1 MAKMEDD
8 FEDWF
13 LENDGFINANVEIT
27 WDETYGQYMRVEEGE
42 ELAADSLVV
51 SCPHNLT
58 ISWLNVTQGREN
70 FLSQFDLEE
79 EYYSVNQVVIV
90 RFFLLNE
97 FLKREKSFWYLYL
110 RSLPQPTDPHF
121 PLTPMWY
128 DIGDWAWIR
137 GTDLERTAL
146 KTEEAWGQE
155 YEHAMASLTPTA
167 KACTKDWSWALYK
180 WAATIMSSRSFPSS
194 ALANSTLGQIGSG
207 DTGQQLKEP
216 GTTIEPGSPVLVP
229 GVDIL
234 NHRTFAKVTWQWG
247 TLSCRIV
254 TNETISSGL
263 QVFNNYGPK
272 SNTELIMGY
281 GFSLANNPAEHCVL
295 ALAPQ
300 HVVRPDISEPEIAD
314 LQRRGHESAPKITR
328 HAKERPQVVHWI
340 RLRNDALDKDRR
352 AESSSFVL
360 SPGLLRE
367 TATALSNKRETA
379 ARDYRLL
386 DQVDY
391 SISAL
396 CRNTLKVMC
405 VLAMLVQRRHA
416 AITQHDPDLPSSPA
430 NRKQDHADRYRR
442 DQLHIL
448 KSVNDE
454 LLDKL
459 AGLAGLKSAGVRDYR
474 VVRLEQM
481 LTESP
486 KSLLTD
492 YRAALHAGLGTR
504 NATKIRERGWTE
516 CAFTL
521 WLCGIWLWGI
531 VASKNIEPCGSPSMH
546 DAILQWL
553 KFLTNTYGNLLQ
565 AQTII
570 GGCKNSW
577 QLADMQFADDDLLL
591 VESFLDV
598 VAAAVTKNPKSIY
611 NSLMCTKERL
621 LWCLHVVREE
631 SVMAP
636 NLEGKLGDDND
647 ELLLF
652 LDCLHAEKGSG

>member
-1 MAKMEDD
+1 MEDD

-13 LENDGFINANVEIT
+13 LQNDGFIHSSVEIA
-27 WDETYGQYMRVEEGE
+27 WDETYGQHMRVEQGD

-51 SCPHNLT
+51 SCPHSLT
-58 ISWLNVTQGREN
+58 ISWLNVIQGRES

-97 FLKREKSFWYLYL
+97 FLKREKSFWYPYL

-121 PLTPMWY
+121 PHTPLWY
-128 DIGDWAWIR
+128 DVGDWAWIR

-155 YEHAMASLTPTA
+155 YEHTMASLTPAA
-167 KACTKDWSWALYK
+167 KASTKDWSWTLYK

-194 ALANSTLGQIGSG
+194 ALANSALTQTVRG
-207 DTGQQLKEP
+207 DAPQQMKEP
-216 GTTIEPGSPVLVP
+216 DETIEPGSPVLVP

-234 NHRTFAKVTWQWG
+234 NHRIFAKVTWQWG
-247 TLSCRIV
+247 SLSCRIV
-254 TNETISSGL
+254 TNETIPSGL

-281 GFSLANNPAEHCVL
+281 GFSLANNPAEHCVF

-300 HVVRPDISEPEIAD
+300 YAAKPDILEPETVD
-314 LQRRGHESAPKITR
+314 VQQRGHESTPKRISHR
-328 HAKERPQVVHWI
+328 KERLDVVHWI
-340 RLRNDALDKDRR
+340 RLRNDVLDQERK
-352 AESSSFVL
+352 AQSLSFVC
-360 SPGLLRE
+360 SPGLLHD
-367 TATALSNKRETA
+367 TAIALSNKRERA
-379 ARDYRLL
+379 IRDSGLL
-386 DQVDY
+386 NQVDF
-391 SISAL
+391 SILDLS
-396 CRNTLKVMC
+396 RNKLKVMC

-416 AITQHDPDLPSSPA
+416 AITQHDLDLPESPA
-430 NRKQDHADRYRR
+430 NPKQYHADRYRR
-442 DQLHIL
+442 DQIHIL

-459 AGLAGLKSAGVRDYR
+459 AGLAGLKSTSARDYR
-474 VVRLEQM
+474 VIRMEHM

-486 KSLLTD
+486 KPVLTD

-504 NATKIRERGWTE
+504 NAAKLRERGWTE
-516 CAFTL
+516 CAFAIWL
-521 WLCGIWLWGI
+521 WGIWLWGI
-531 VASKNIEPCGSPSMH
+531 AASEKVETSGSSSLH

-553 KFLTNTYGNLLQ
+553 KFLTNTYGDLLQ
-565 AQTII
+565 TQGIN
-570 GGCKNSW
+570 GKRKRSW
-577 QLADMQFADDDLLL
+577 QLAHMQLTEDDLLL
-591 VESFLDV
+591 VDSFLNV
-598 VAAAVTKNPKSIY
+598 VTAAVKKNPKSIY
-611 NSLMCTKERL
+611 NSLVCTKERL

-652 LDCLHAEKGSG
+652 LDRVHEEAGGA